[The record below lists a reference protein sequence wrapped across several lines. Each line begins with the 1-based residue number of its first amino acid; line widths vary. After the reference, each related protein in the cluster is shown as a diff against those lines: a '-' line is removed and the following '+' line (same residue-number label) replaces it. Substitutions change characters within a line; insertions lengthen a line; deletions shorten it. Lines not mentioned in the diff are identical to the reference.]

1 MKRVISHQNGN
12 SQIKDAA
19 GNNMTNASTR
29 GKRMS
34 QLIETLN
41 PIRNKLTYPLG
52 TIKMKTVQVA
62 IYQKPDVTSL
72 KETRTRIP
80 NLRRKKKLN

>member
-1 MKRVISHQNGN
+1 
-12 SQIKDAA
+12 
-19 GNNMTNASTR
+19 MTNASTR
-29 GKRMS
+29 GKRIS